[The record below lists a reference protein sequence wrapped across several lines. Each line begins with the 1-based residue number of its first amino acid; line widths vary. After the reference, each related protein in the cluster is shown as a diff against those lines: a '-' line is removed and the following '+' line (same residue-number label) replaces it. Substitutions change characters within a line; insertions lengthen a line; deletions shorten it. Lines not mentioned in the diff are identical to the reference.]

1 LYGALSMYGEPLT
14 WGYEMA
20 YKNIMNE
27 LPEKFMIDFDNMVTG
42 KGRLNLSNFRSSWS
56 RGKEDIRGIN
66 D

>member
-1 LYGALSMYGEPLT
+1 MT